1 MSGEIQ
7 LHAAKKLLEKGLG
20 NLILD
25 LSMDIE
31 DPRIFIKMR
40 DGIRVYVQYNDH
52 NQYSYSIIF
61 SDGKLDRSRFDNY
74 DDRWMISTRPHHF
87 HPRMTGLPKM

>member
-40 DGIRVYVQYNDH
+40 DGFAYTFNITTIINTVIQLFSRTGNWIDLV
-52 NQYSYSIIF
+52 SIITTIV
-61 SDGKLDRSRFDNY
+61 G
-74 DDRWMISTRPHHF
+74 
-87 HPRMTGLPKM
+87 